1 MTEQRIH
8 NLSEEDMERLRNIPI
23 ADILG
28 IKNTG
33 RRQHVVC
40 PFHGDTNPSMTIYP
54 NDNSY
59 HCFGCSCSGSGAISF
74 VMESGCSFLEA
85 INELKNI

>member
-1 MTEQRIH
+1 MTEQSKGNI
-8 NLSEEDMERLRNIPI
+8 SDSDIERLRNIPI
-23 ADILG
+23 TDILG

-54 NDNSY
+54 EDNSY
-59 HCFGCSCSGSGAISF
+59 YCHGCSRSGSGAIDF
-74 VMESGCSFLEA
+74 LMESGGTFQEV
-85 INELKNI
+85 INELSKF

>member
-1 MTEQRIH
+1 MTEQSKGNI
-8 NLSEEDMERLRNIPI
+8 SDSDIERLRNIPI
-23 ADILG
+23 TDILG

-54 NDNSY
+54 DNSY
-59 HCFGCSCSGSGAISF
+59 KCFGCGIYGMGAISF
-74 VMESGCSFLEA
+74 VMESKCTFIEA
-85 INELKNI
+85 VKELKNI

>member
-59 HCFGCSCSGSGAISF
+59 HCFGCSRHGMGAIDF
-74 VMESGCSFLEA
+74 ILESGCTFMEA
-85 INELKNI
+85 VKELTNM